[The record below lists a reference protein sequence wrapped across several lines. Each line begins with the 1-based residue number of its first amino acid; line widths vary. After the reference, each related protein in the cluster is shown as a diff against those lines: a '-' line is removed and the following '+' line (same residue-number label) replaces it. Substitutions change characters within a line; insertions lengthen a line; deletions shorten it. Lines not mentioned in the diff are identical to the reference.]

1 MNPKDREIDVL
12 IRARYPILYVVS
24 YEETRVEDAIRRV
37 VNGTKQVFVWSATEP
52 FASNNGRSFDSYNR
66 VPLDG
71 LSQALDA
78 LNHVLKKVRDEGLR
92 AVWILRDFD
101 PYLDNPVIVRRLRD
115 LAFALKRSYS
125 TLVFLSPVLRV
136 PEHLDKEVVVVDYDL
151 PSADDLSII
160 LNQIVWSVLS
170 QNADQSTLSEVE
182 QAGRVLEV
190 LSPAKHTALVR
201 AALGLT
207 ADEAANV
214 FAKALVAAGVPQ
226 AMEVDVVLGEKK
238 QIIRKTRTL
247 EFYEA
252 HESLA
257 SVGGLHHLKDWLD
270 KRGGAFS
277 EQAREYGL
285 PAPRGVLLLGVPGC
299 GKSMTA
305 KAIGATW
312 QLPLLRFDVGSVFGK
327 YVGESEANLRRALQ
341 AAEAVAPCVLWVDE
355 MEKAFSSSRG
365 DDGGTTLRILGAFLS
380 WLQDKRS
387 SVFVVATA
395 NSVEL
400 LPPEMLR
407 RGRLDEIFFVDLPQL
422 EERAEIFRIHLQ
434 KRGRDA
440 SKFDLPELAQRSEG
454 YSGAEIE
461 QAVIAALYDAFD
473 ENRDINTTDVES
485 TLQTM
490 VPLSRTMEEEIHG
503 LREWA
508 STRARP
514 ASEPNQGT
522 QP

>member
-1 MNPKDREIDVL
+1 VNPKDREIDIL
-12 IRARYPILYVVS
+12 IRARYPMLYVVS
-24 YEETRVEDAIRRV
+24 YEEARVEDAIRRV
-37 VNGTKQVFVWSATEP
+37 VNGTKQVHVWSATEP
-52 FASNNGRSFDSYNR
+52 FTSPTGGRTFDAYNR

-71 LSQALDA
+71 LAQALDA
-78 LNHVLKKVRDEGLR
+78 LNHVLKKVREEGQR
-92 AVWILRDFD
+92 AIWILRDFD
-101 PYLDNPVIVRRLRD
+101 AYLDNPVIVRRLRD

-151 PSADDLSII
+151 PSAEDLSVI
-160 LNQIVWSVLS
+160 LNQIVFSVMP
-170 QNADQSTLSEVE
+170 QNPDQSTLNDAA
-182 QAGRVLEV
+182 QAARVLEV

-214 FAKALVAAGVPQ
+214 FAKALVAAGEPA

-252 HESLA
+252 HEPLSG
-257 SVGGLHHLKDWLD
+257 VGGLQHLKDWLD
-270 KRGGAFS
+270 KRGVAFS

-285 PAPRGVLLLGVPGC
+285 PAPRGILLLGVPGC

-355 MEKAFSSSRG
+355 LEKAFSSSRG

-395 NSVEL
+395 NSIEL

-407 RGRLDEIFFVDLPQL
+407 RGRLDEIFFVDLPKR
-422 EERAEIFRIHLQ
+422 EERADIFRIHLQ
-434 KRGRDA
+434 KRGRQ
-440 SKFDLPELAQRSEG
+440 SQLFDIEELAHRSEG

-461 QAVIAALYDAFD
+461 QAVIAALYEAFD
-473 ENRDINTTDVES
+473 QNRDITTADIQS
-485 TLQTM
+485 TLTTM
-490 VPLSRTMEEEIHG
+490 VPLSRTMEEEIDR

-514 ASEPNQGT
+514 AS
-522 QP
+522 